1 MDNFTAIA
9 LAVFLPFALAFVLP
23 LVEKLLKGYIGWY
36 AFSVALLSFG
46 LIAWVLPVISDGDTI
61 QGSIRWLPSLS
72 IDLSFYA
79 DGLSTMFGLIVSGI
93 GMMILWYSNGYMSKK
108 EDLPRYYQQLLFFM
122 GAMLGMVFSAN
133 TLQLFIFWELTS
145 ITSFMLIGYWRNKPA
160 SIYGATKSLL
170 LTAGGGL
177 FMLAGFILLRSITGS
192 FELATLLHDPAA
204 IASLKTDPLF
214 LTTLILI
221 IIGAAAKS
229 AQGPFYIWLPN
240 AMEAPTPVSGFL
252 HSATMVKAGIYLLA
266 RIHPLFSG
274 TEAWFII
281 VSGLGI
287 FTMLL
292 AGFLAFRQ
300 TDIKAILAYST
311 ISQLAYMFTMYGYTT
326 YHEPGIGVA
335 AATFHLLNHATFK
348 ACLFLVAGIVA
359 HEAATRD
366 IRKLGGLRK
375 EMPITFI
382 IATIAALSMIGIP
395 PLNGFLSKE
404 MFYETSLEMGHLLGG
419 VFTYLIPAAAL
430 LGGVFTFAYSVKFID
445 GIFLGERKKEH
456 LPEHIHDPS
465 FNMLA
470 PAGLLAGLV
479 VLIGL
484 FPSVAVHYLIEPA
497 TEGILLENVD
507 LHVKLWHGFT
517 TPLIMTIIT
526 LILGIL
532 VYTKYDDIGER
543 QDKMNVRYPWLSIN
557 YFYDMIVDGAKNKS
571 SVFAAFM
578 QPGPVK
584 PYLVSL
590 IVLFIV
596 LGAIPTFFVTAT
608 LIPANLNFNIPLYE
622 GIILGLVIISA
633 IATAVLRKYL
643 QAVIAVSALGY
654 LVSLIYIYLQAP
666 DLAITQIL
674 VETLFTIIFVL
685 VIVKIPQTFKET
697 ISTPV
702 MIKDLTI
709 SAAVAL
715 TVLVLSLNVNQGIVA
730 PFESLSYYFIE
741 NSVSL
746 AAGHNIVNVILVD
759 FRAYDTLGE
768 IVVLCLAAF
777 GVSNLI
783 KSGVERK

>member
-1 MDNFTAIA
+1 MNNFTIIA
-9 LAVFLPFALAFVLP
+9 LAVFLPFALAFILP
-23 LVEKLLKGYIGWY
+23 FIEKLLKGYIGWY

-46 LIAWVLPVISDGDTI
+46 LIAWVSPVIIGGGTI
-61 QGSIRWLPSLS
+61 QGSIRWLPSLGV
-72 IDLSFYA
+72 DLSFYA
-79 DGLSTMFGLIVSGI
+79 DGLSMMFGLIVSGI
-93 GMMILWYSNGYMSKK
+93 GMMILWYSTGYMSKK

-145 ITSFMLIGYWRNKPA
+145 ITSFLLIGYWRDKPA

-192 FELATLLHDPAA
+192 FELATLLNDPAM
-204 IASLKTDPLF
+204 ITSLKADPLF
-214 LTTLILI
+214 LITLILI
-221 IIGAAAKS
+221 LIGAAAKS

-252 HSATMVKAGIYLLA
+252 HSATMVKAGIYLIA

-382 IATIAALSMIGIP
+382 IASIAALSMIGIP

-419 VFTYLIPAAAL
+419 AFTYLIPAAAL

-445 GIFLGERKKEH
+445 GIFLGERKQGH

-465 FNMLA
+465 FSMLA
-470 PAGLLAGLV
+470 PAGMLAILV
-479 VLIGL
+479 ILIGL
-484 FPSVAVHYLIEPA
+484 FPSIAVHYLIEPA

-526 LILGIL
+526 LILGAL
-532 VYTKYDDIGER
+532 VYTKYDAIGAWQE
-543 QDKMNVRYPWLSIN
+543 KMNVHYPWLSIN
-557 YFYDMIVDGAKNKS
+557 YFYNMVMDGAKEKS
-571 SVFAAFM
+571 AGFAAFM

-590 IVLFIV
+590 IILFIV
-596 LGAIPTFFVTAT
+596 LGVIPTFFATAT
-608 LIPANLNFNIPLYE
+608 LIPDKLNFDIPVYE
-622 GIILGLVIISA
+622 GIILGLIIVSA
-633 IATAVLRKYL
+633 IATAVFRKYL
-643 QAVIAVSALGY
+643 QAVIAVSAVGY
-654 LVSLIYIYLQAP
+654 LVSLIFIYLQAP

-674 VETLFTIIFVL
+674 VETLSTIIFLL

-697 ISTPV
+697 ITIPV
-702 MIKDLTI
+702 MVKDLVI
-709 SAAVAL
+709 SISVAL
-715 TVLVLSLNVNQGIVA
+715 IVLILSLNVNQGITA

-759 FRAYDTLGE
+759 FRGYDTLGE

>member
-1 MDNFTAIA
+1 MDPFTVIA
-9 LAVFLPFALAFVLP
+9 LAVFLPFALAFMLP
-23 LVEKLLKGYIGWY
+23 LVAKVMKGSIGWY
-36 AFSVALLSFG
+36 ALSVALLSFS
-46 LIAWVLPVISDGDTI
+46 LIAWVLPIITHGGTI
-61 QGSIRWLPSLS
+61 QGSIRWMPSLGV
-72 IDLSFYA
+72 DLSFYA
-79 DGLSTMFGLIVSGI
+79 DGLSMMFGLIVSGI
-93 GMMILWYSNGYMSKK
+93 GMMILWYSTSYMSKK

-145 ITSFMLIGYWRNKPA
+145 ITSFLLIGYWRDKPA

-192 FELATLLHDPAA
+192 FELSALLNDPSMILA
-204 IASLKTDPLF
+204 IKEHPLF
-214 LTTLILI
+214 LITLILI

-252 HSATMVKAGIYLLA
+252 HSATMVKAGIYLIA
-266 RIHPLFSG
+266 RVHPLFSG

-287 FTMLL
+287 LTMLL

-311 ISQLAYMFTMYGYTT
+311 ISQLGYMFTMYGYTT

-382 IATIAALSMIGIP
+382 IASIAALSMIGIP

-404 MFYETSLEMGHLLGG
+404 MFYETSIEMGHLLGG
-419 VFTYLIPAAAL
+419 AFTYIIPAAAL

-445 GIFLGERKKEH
+445 GIFLGERKKGH
-456 LPEHIHDPS
+456 LPEHIQDPS
-465 FNMLA
+465 FSMLA

-479 VLIGL
+479 ILIGL
-484 FPSVAVHYLIEPA
+484 FPSVATHYLIEPA
-497 TEGILLENVD
+497 TEGILMKDID

-517 TPLIMTIIT
+517 APLIMTIIT
-526 LILGIL
+526 LILGAL
-532 VYTKYDDIGER
+532 VYTKYNRIGEW
-543 QDKMNVRYPWLSIN
+543 QDKISIHYPWLSIN
-557 YFYDMIVDGAKNKS
+557 YFYDMVVNGAKDRS
-571 SVFAAFM
+571 ASFAAVM

-590 IVLFIV
+590 ILLFIV
-596 LGAIPTFFVTAT
+596 LGAIPAFFVKAT
-608 LIPANLNFNIPLYE
+608 LIPDNLNFDIPAYE
-622 GIILGLVIISA
+622 GIILGLVIVSA
-633 IATAVLRKYL
+633 IATAVFRKYL
-643 QAVIAVSALGY
+643 HAVIAVSAVGY

-674 VETLFTIIFVL
+674 VETLSTIIFLL
-685 VIVKIPQTFKET
+685 VIVKIPQTFKEKIT
-697 ISTPV
+697 APT
-702 MIKDLTI
+702 MIKDLSI

-715 TVLVLSLNVNQGIVA
+715 TVLVLSLNVSQGITA

-741 NSVSL
+741 NSLSL

-759 FRAYDTLGE
+759 FRGYDTLGE

-777 GVSNLI
+777 GVGNLI
-783 KSGVERK
+783 RSGVEKQ